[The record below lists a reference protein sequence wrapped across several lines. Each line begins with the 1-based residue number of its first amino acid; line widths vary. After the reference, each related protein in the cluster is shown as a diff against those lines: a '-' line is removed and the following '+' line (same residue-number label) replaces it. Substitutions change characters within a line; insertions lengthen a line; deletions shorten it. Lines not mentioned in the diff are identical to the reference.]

1 VQTDQGTSRCPQ
13 CDHEIAAD
21 PQYVTWCDQCDWNVD
36 PTGPTHQVSA
46 RRQRREHQL
55 ADTLYRE
62 LEHGEIRRP
71 GSTVARVGTYLLS
84 ALILVVLP
92 VAGLVGGVYA
102 LVSYRPIW
110 IGILL
115 SAIPF
120 GVTFLLRPRAHRLGS
135 DPHLVHREQAPRLFA
150 LLDEIATKIGT
161 RSVGLIELDALPE
174 IGFIKVGWR
183 FTPVINI
190 GLPLWAGLEPQERVA
205 VLAHT
210 LGHAKNGDGLHR
222 WVVGSAVDALQ
233 EIQMTSRNTES
244 DEYRIELQ
252 AHHYGIGYSN
262 NAINSFLDATIGS
275 MARGVQWLLTSAD
288 LRASQ
293 REEYL
298 ADRRSA
304 EIAGSDAT
312 ASSVERYG
320 LASTS
325 YRAMEQALR
334 FGSDVDPLA
343 AAAQAIREIPAREVE
358 RRIRVSRLRDTRSD
372 SRHPPTN
379 LRTKL
384 IRARPAHDP
393 LVVLEID
400 DNDAIDHELAGP
412 AQPVLK
418 ELRSALR

>member
-1 VQTDQGTSRCPQ
+1 MQTDQGTSRCPQ

-71 GSTVARVGTYLLS
+71 GWTVARVGTYLLS

-92 VAGLVGGVYA
+92 LAGLVGGIYA

-115 SAIPF
+115 SVIPF
-120 GVTFLLRPRAHRLGS
+120 GVTFLLRPRAHRLGPES
-135 DPHLVHREQAPRLFA
+135 HLVHREQAPRLFG

-161 RSVGLIELDALPE
+161 RKVGLIELSPYPR

-183 FTPVINI
+183 FTPVISI
-190 GLPLWAGLEPQERVA
+190 GLPLWAGLGPQERVA
-205 VLAHT
+205 VLAHE
-210 LGHAKNGDGLHR
+210 LGHGKNGDGLHR
-222 WVVGSAVDALQ
+222 WVVDSAVDALQ
-233 EIQMTSRNTES
+233 EIQLTSRNDES
-244 DEYRIELQ
+244 DEYRLELQ
-252 AHHYGIGYSN
+252 TYHFNGYSN

-275 MARGVQWLLTSAD
+275 MARGVQWLLTTAD
-288 LRASQ
+288 LRAGQ

-304 EIAGSDAT
+304 EIAGSDGA
-312 ASSVERYG
+312 AGALERYE

-334 FGSDVDPLA
+334 FAPDVDPLEA
-343 AAAQAIREIPAREVE
+343 AASAVSEIPAREVE
-358 RRIRVSRLRDTRSD
+358 RRLRVSRLRETRSD
-372 SRHPPTN
+372 STHPPTN
-379 LRTKL
+379 LRAKL

-393 LVVLEID
+393 LVELEID
-400 DNDAIDHELAGP
+400 ESEAIDKELAGP
-412 AQPVLK
+412 AEAVLK